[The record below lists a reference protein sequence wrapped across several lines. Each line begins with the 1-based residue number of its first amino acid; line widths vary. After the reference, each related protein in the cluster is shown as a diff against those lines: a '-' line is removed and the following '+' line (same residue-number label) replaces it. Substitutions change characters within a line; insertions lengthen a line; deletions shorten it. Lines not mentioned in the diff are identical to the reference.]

1 MTIIFTNLGRIMNE
15 GTTYMKPVTERHATC
30 WVKNACEGEALP
42 KLRRTAGICEACA
55 KASVTKPSI
64 ALTEVR
70 AFAPSKHS
78 RPKFVNLKQA
88 RERGR
93 DRAKATLTQTYRVP
107 DDDLPERSGSFTR
120 ISGTVVRQ
128 IMSKGALVDTP
139 CVRVRCDCGDESF
152 FRRNQWMRPYNR
164 SGCVACKRKKRQ
176 AEKDR
181 EAGGVLA
188 VYAVRYVGKRS
199 KKGVAA

>member
-1 MTIIFTNLGRIMNE
+1 MTDGLQQREEHGAGDQKHESGMGQGMRQEPVIPGRKVGAKLGLQIDMA
-15 GTTYMKPVTERHATC
+15 VLAARHGAR
-30 WVKNACEGEALP
+30 LQH
-42 KLRRTAGICEACA
+42 
-55 KASVTKPSI
+55 
-64 ALTEVR
+64 EVR
-70 AFAPSKHS
+70 
-78 RPKFVNLKQA
+78 
-88 RERGR
+88 
-93 DRAKATLTQTYRVP
+93 YRVP